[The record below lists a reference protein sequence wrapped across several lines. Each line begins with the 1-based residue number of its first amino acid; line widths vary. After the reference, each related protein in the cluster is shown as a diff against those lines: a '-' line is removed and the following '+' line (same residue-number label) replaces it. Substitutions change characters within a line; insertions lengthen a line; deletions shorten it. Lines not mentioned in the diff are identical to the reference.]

1 MSKNTILHRLKRI
14 SLITLIFIILYS
26 ITNYLFVRNTINSV
40 NQIITHDLE
49 IKSLY
54 DKNYQ
59 LFKELNDALEYAGG
73 AKELS
78 YLQDTLK
85 QKRAFLKNL
94 DRLEKLEKRENIK
107 KLEEFKKKFKVFF
120 KIAYS
125 TTEKWIKDEDEP
137 EAIKYFQKTRKE
149 QNRLAEELKKFSNKQ
164 IKFTIEKL
172 SQNIKKISKTN
183 DNYFVITVITSI
195 VLFIVIFI
203 MTFRLYKHIQRRFNK
218 VRYMLNNL
226 NNNNPDFSMKMIVE
240 YQDEVGE
247 LVAGFNKLQK
257 KLERDYN
264 HQKELKQKA
273 EASARLKSE
282 FLANMS
288 HEIRTPM
295 NGIIGMSYLALQTNL
310 NETQRD
316 FIQKIDNSARRLL
329 GIINNILDLSKIE
342 AGKFELENIEFQLH
356 KVIDSSIGLLQF
368 KMEEKNLTFE
378 LDYDN
383 NISTLYY
390 GDSLRLSQILTN
402 LLSNAVKFTDKGTIS
417 LSINRV
423 ADNRFQFKVS
433 DTGRGLSPKE
443 QTSIFQPFT
452 QADGTTTRNH
462 GGTGLGLTISK
473 QLVEMM
479 NGKIWVESILGE
491 GSSFIFEIDL
501 IELSDNLPKEPS
513 VVIIEEENPLERDIN
528 ALVGKRILVA
538 EDNFINQEIILGL
551 LENSKIE
558 IDIAEDGEEA
568 IELHKNNKYNLILMD
583 IQMPVLDG
591 YGAAEK
597 IRKVDKE
604 IPIIAITASAMKEDI
619 AMSKKVGMND
629 HLNKP
634 IDVNKLY
641 EILLRYCC

>member
-14 SLITLIFIILYS
+14 SLFTLIFFIVYI
-26 ITNYLFVRNTINSV
+26 ITNYLFVKNTINSV

-78 YLQDTLK
+78 YLNDTLK

-94 DRLEKLEKRENIK
+94 DRLEKLEKKENIK
-107 KLEEFKKKFKVFF
+107 KLEEFKEKFKIFF
-120 KIAYS
+120 KIAYN
-125 TTEKWIKDEDEP
+125 TTEKWIKDEDDP
-137 EAIKYFQKTRKE
+137 ETIKYFQKTRKE
-149 QNRLAEELKKFSNKQ
+149 QNRLAEKLKNFSNKQ
-164 IKFTIEKL
+164 IEFAIKRL
-172 SQNIKKISKTN
+172 SQNIHKISKN
-183 DNYFVITVITSI
+183 NENYFIITLITSI
-195 VLFIVIFI
+195 IVFIGVLI
-203 MTFRLYKHIQRRFNK
+203 MTFRLYTHIQRRFNK
-218 VRYMLNNL
+218 VKHMLNNL
-226 NNNNPDFSMKMIVE
+226 SHNEPDFSIEMIVE
-240 YQDEVGE
+240 HQDEIGE
-247 LVAGFNKLQK
+247 LVSGFNNLQR
-257 KLERDYN
+257 KLEKDYN
-264 HQKELKQKA
+264 NLKKLKQKA
-273 EASARLKSE
+273 EDAARLKSE

-310 NETQRD
+310 DETQRN
-316 FIQKIDNSARRLL
+316 FIQKIDNSAKTLL

-342 AGKFELENIEFQLH
+342 AGKLELEEIEFQLH
-356 KVIDSSIGLLQF
+356 KVIDSSISLLQF
-368 KMEEKNLTFE
+368 KMEEKNLTFKLE
-378 LDYDN
+378 YDKD
-383 NISTLYY
+383 ISTLYY
-390 GDSLRLSQILTN
+390 GDSLRLSQILNN
-402 LLSNAVKFTDKGTIS
+402 LLSNAVKFTDSGSIS
-417 LSINRV
+417 LSINKV
-423 ADNRFQFKVS
+423 AHNRFQFKVT
-433 DTGRGLSPKE
+433 DTGKGLSQEE
-443 QTSIFQPFT
+443 QQNIFQAFT
-452 QADGTTTRNH
+452 QADGTTTRNY

-479 NGKIWVESILGE
+479 NGKIWVESFLGK
-491 GSSFIFEIDL
+491 GSRFIFEIDL

-513 VVIIEEENPLERDIN
+513 MVIIEEENSLEQDIN

-551 LENSKIE
+551 LENSQIE
-558 IDIAEDGEEA
+558 IDMAEDGEEA
-568 IELHKNNKYNLILMD
+568 IELHKKNNYNLILMD

-591 YGAAEK
+591 YSAAQE
-597 IRKVDKE
+597 IRKIDKN

-619 AMSKKVGMND
+619 AMSLKVGMND

-641 EILLRYCC
+641 EILLRYCR

>member
-14 SLITLIFIILYS
+14 SLITLIFFIVYTV
-26 ITNYLFVRNTINSV
+26 TNYIFVKNTINSV
-40 NQIITHDLE
+40 NHIITHDLE

-59 LFKELNDALEYAGG
+59 LFKELNNDLEYAGG
-73 AKELS
+73 AKELD
-78 YLQDTLK
+78 YLHDTLK
-85 QKRAFLKNL
+85 LKRAFLKNL
-94 DRLEKLEKRENIK
+94 DRLEKVEKRKNLK
-107 KLEEFKKKFKVFF
+107 KLVEFRKKFKVFF
-120 KIAYS
+120 KVAYS
-125 TTEKWIKDEDEP
+125 TTEKWIKGEDDP
-137 EAIKYFQKTRKE
+137 EAIKYFQKTKKE
-149 QNRLAEELKKFSNKQ
+149 QNRLVEELKNFSNKQ
-164 IKFTIEKL
+164 IEFAIERL
-172 SQNIKKISKTN
+172 SQNIKQISQNN
-183 DNYFVITVITSI
+183 DDYLIVTLITSI
-195 VLFIVIFI
+195 VVFIGVLI
-203 MTFRLYKHIQRRFNK
+203 MTFCLYIHIQRRFNK
-218 VRYMLNNL
+218 VKYMLNNL
-226 NNNNPDFSMKMIVE
+226 SHNNPDFSREMIVE
-240 YQDEVGE
+240 HQDEIGE
-247 LVAGFNKLQK
+247 LVTGFNKLK
-257 KLERDYN
+257 NKLEKDYN

-273 EASARLKSE
+273 EDSARLKSE

-295 NGIIGMSYLALQTNL
+295 NGIIGMSYLTLQTNL
-310 NETQRD
+310 DKTQRD
-316 FIQKIDNSARRLL
+316 LIQKIDNSAKTLL

-342 AGKFELENIEFQLH
+342 AGKLELEEIEFKLH
-356 KVIDSSIGLLQF
+356 KVIDSSISLLQF

-378 LDYDN
+378 LDYDS

-402 LLSNAVKFTDKGTIS
+402 LLSNAVKFTDSGTIS
-417 LSINRV
+417 LCINRV
-423 ADNRFQFKVS
+423 ANNRFQFKVS

-443 QTSIFQPFT
+443 QKSIFQAFT

-479 NGKIWVESILGE
+479 NGKIWVESILGQ

-501 IELSDNLPKEPS
+501 VELPDNLPKEPS
-513 VVIIEEENPLERDIN
+513 VVIVEEENPLEKDIN

-568 IELHKNNKYNLILMD
+568 IELHKNNSYNLILMD

-591 YGAAEK
+591 YSAAEE
-597 IRKVDKE
+597 IRKIDKE

-619 AMSKKVGMND
+619 EMSLKVGMND

-641 EILLRYCC
+641 EILLRYCR